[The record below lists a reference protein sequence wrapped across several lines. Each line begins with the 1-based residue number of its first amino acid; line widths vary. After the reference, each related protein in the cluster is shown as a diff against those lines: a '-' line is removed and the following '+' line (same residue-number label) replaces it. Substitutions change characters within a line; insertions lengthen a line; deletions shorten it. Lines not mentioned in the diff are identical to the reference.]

1 MTENNREARYLI
13 HLLSCAINEK
23 QAEYWDGIDYS
34 RLLKL
39 SFKHQVFSTIYS
51 VLSEV
56 DGVPSEH
63 MQSFRNY
70 YMNYVQQALM
80 LSGERNAI
88 FDELTE
94 NKIRYMPLKGSILK
108 GYYPKEI
115 MRQMG
120 DIDVLY
126 DTNYRDTVARIMSDR
141 GYKNFSSGENSDDY
155 KKEPKLVF
163 EFHRTLFFEESNFN
177 PRFDNLWDLATPD
190 DDNEFLYH
198 MDINNLYL
206 HSVCHM
212 YKHYNF
218 GGCGIRFLADTYL
231 MLKAENDNLDWQWI
245 DKKLNEYGIKDFE
258 RNTKELAFAMFE
270 EKELN
275 EAQSA
280 LLDTFL
286 TFGIFGTQD
295 NAVKAQLSSL
305 ANGNDIDAKVLAKY
319 KLHRLFPPKKK
330 MIADYR
336 VLEKHRYLL
345 PAMYAYR
352 LIKAAFNFKKTKQE
366 IDMINNSKN

>member
-1 MTENNREARYLI
+1 
-13 HLLSCAINEK
+13 
-23 QAEYWDGIDYS
+23 
-34 RLLKL
+34 
-39 SFKHQVFSTIYS
+39 
-51 VLSEV
+51 
-56 DGVPSEH
+56 
-63 MQSFRNY
+63 
-70 YMNYVQQALM
+70 
-80 LSGERNAI
+80 
-88 FDELTE
+88 
-94 NKIRYMPLKGSILK
+94 
-108 GYYPKEI
+108 
-115 MRQMG
+115 
-120 DIDVLY
+120 
-126 DTNYRDTVARIMSDR
+126 
-141 GYKNFSSGENSDDY
+141 
-155 KKEPKLVF
+155 
-163 EFHRTLFFEESNFN
+163 
-177 PRFDNLWDLATPD
+177 
-190 DDNEFLYH
+190 
-198 MDINNLYL
+198 
-206 HSVCHM
+206 
-212 YKHYNF
+212 
-218 GGCGIRFLADTYL
+218 

-345 PAMYAYR
+345 PAMYVYR

>member
-163 EFHRTLFFEESNFN
+163 DFHRTLFF
-177 PRFDNLWDLATPD
+177 
-190 DDNEFLYH
+190 
-198 MDINNLYL
+198 
-206 HSVCHM
+206 
-212 YKHYNF
+212 
-218 GGCGIRFLADTYL
+218 
-231 MLKAENDNLDWQWI
+231 
-245 DKKLNEYGIKDFE
+245 
-258 RNTKELAFAMFE
+258 
-270 EKELN
+270 
-275 EAQSA
+275 
-280 LLDTFL
+280 
-286 TFGIFGTQD
+286 
-295 NAVKAQLSSL
+295 
-305 ANGNDIDAKVLAKY
+305 
-319 KLHRLFPPKKK
+319 
-330 MIADYR
+330 
-336 VLEKHRYLL
+336 
-345 PAMYAYR
+345 
-352 LIKAAFNFKKTKQE
+352 
-366 IDMINNSKN
+366 

>member
-1 MTENNREARYLI
+1 MTENNREAQYLI

-39 SFKHQVFSTIYS
+39 SFKHQVFSTVYS

-63 MQSFRNY
+63 MQEFRNY
-70 YMNYVQQALM
+70 YMNYVQQTLM

-126 DTNYRDTVARIMSDR
+126 DTNYRDTVARIMSER

-155 KKEPKLVF
+155 EKEPKLVF

-177 PRFDNLWDLATPD
+177 PRFDNLWEPATPD

-245 DKKLNEYGIKDFE
+245 DKKLDEYGIKEFE
-258 RNTKELAFAMFE
+258 RETKELAFAMFE

-275 EAQSA
+275 EAQKA
-280 LLDTFL
+280 LLDIFL

-295 NAVKAQLSSL
+295 NAVKAKLSSL
-305 ANGNDIDAKVLAKY
+305 ANGNEIDSKVLTKY
-319 KLHRLFPPKKK
+319 KLYRLFPPKKK

-345 PAMYAYR
+345 PAMYVYR
-352 LIKAAFNFKKTKQE
+352 LIKATFNFKKTKQE
-366 IDMINNSKN
+366 IEMINNSKN